1 MKYQAISATASRP
14 SLPNDLRNEFIAH
27 GWQSPNGM
35 GPNEMGTNEMGPNG
49 MGPNGMGPNEMGTN
63 GMGPNGMGPNGIDTN
78 GMGPNGIDTTFVFQH
93 SNPYDEF
100 RINFL
105 AYNKVEVTVP
115 IPFKADTVL
124 YKNTFDCKNMA
135 SVVDYIKIHLANY
148 HNNTVRLL
156 A

>member
-1 MKYQAISATASRP
+1 MKYQVISATASRP

-27 GWQSPNGM
+27 GWQSPNEM
-35 GPNEMGTNEMGPNG
+35 GPNEMGPNE
-49 MGPNGMGPNEMGTN
+49 MGPNEMG
-63 GMGPNGMGPNGIDTN
+63 PNE
-78 GMGPNGIDTTFVFQH
+78 MGPNGIDTTFVFQH

-135 SVVDYIKIHLANY
+135 NVVDYIKIHLANY
-148 HNNTVRLL
+148 HNNTVRLV

>member
-1 MKYQAISATASRP
+1 MKYQAIATASRP

-35 GPNEMGTNEMGPNG
+35 GTNV
-49 MGPNGMGPNEMGTN
+49 MGPNE
-63 GMGPNGMGPNGIDTN
+63 
-78 GMGPNGIDTTFVFQH
+78 IDTTFVFQH

>member
-1 MKYQAISATASRP
+1 MKYQAIASRP

-35 GPNEMGTNEMGPNG
+35 GTNGMGTNEMGTNEMGT
-49 MGPNGMGPNEMGTN
+49 NEMGT
-63 GMGPNGMGPNGIDTN
+63 
-78 GMGPNGIDTTFVFQH
+78 NGIDTTFVFQH

-100 RINFL
+100 RINFI

-124 YKNTFDCKNMA
+124 YKNTFDCKNMNT
-135 SVVDYIKIHLANY
+135 VVDYIKIHLANY
-148 HNNTVRLL
+148 HNNTVRLV